1 MKFVEIAHIALRS
14 KNNEEFEKFYT
25 SVLELTKAF
34 DLLTQ
39 EGKVWST
46 YFMLPSGQFIE
57 VFHNGGLPGVTVKD
71 DKYIGDNR
79 KCDRSHFHACFEV
92 DARHEAYRDM
102 EKKNVNITYSAN
114 DSVGMCGSWCSFI
127 TDTEGNEWELMEFS
141 PLSRQLADQMNN
153 MGYTG

>member
-14 KNNEEFEKFYT
+14 KNSEEFEKYYT
-25 SVLELTKAF
+25 DVLELPMAF
-34 DLLTQ
+34 ELRTPK
-39 EGKVWST
+39 GKVWST

-57 VFHNGGLPGVTVKD
+57 IFHGGELPGSAVKD

-92 DARHEAYRDM
+92 DARHESYRDM
-102 EKKNVNITYSAN
+102 AKKNVDITYSSN

-141 PLSRQLADQMNN
+141 PISRQLSDQMDN